1 MCCHLCYTDPM
12 KRDSTL
18 NLRLPVAVKEAL
30 AEAAEKDLRTSSG
43 MAVHILAEWLTARG
57 YLARPEATPA
67 KPARRKGA
75 R

>member
-1 MCCHLCYTDPM
+1 MCYTDPM

-18 NLRLPVAVKEAL
+18 NLRLPAAVKEAL
-30 AEAAEKDLRTSSG
+30 ARAAEEDLRTSSG

-57 YLARPEATPA
+57 HLARTDATTS
-67 KPARRKGA
+67 KPARRKGG

>member
-1 MCCHLCYTDPM
+1 M

-18 NLRLPVAVKEAL
+18 NLRLPAAVKEAL
-30 AEAAEKDLRTSSG
+30 ARAAEKDLRTSSG

-57 YLARPEATPA
+57 YLTSTDAKPA
-67 KPARRKGA
+67 KPARRKGG